1 MNSYVVSL
9 LLAFGAG
16 LFLSVQGAIN
26 SFIGKTTGQYV
37 MIIGVS
43 IFQVIFASF
52 FLLRAGGSLP
62 INIIPWLAIAGAMG
76 VGIMY
81 SISASVGNIG
91 TLLVFVLLILGQIF
105 ASSFIDHFGA
115 LGTPK
120 QPLNLHKIGS
130 LLVILAGVFWLVK
143 SS

>member
-9 LLAFGAG
+9 LLAFAAG
-16 LFLSVQGAIN
+16 LFAAVQGAIN
-26 SFIGKTTGQYV
+26 AFIGKTTGQYI

-43 IFQVIFASF
+43 IVQVIVALFFYYRSGGVFAVQM
-52 FLLRAGGSLP
+52 
-62 INIIPWLAIAGAMG
+62 IPWMAIAGAMG

-81 SISASVGNIG
+81 SVSASVGNIG
-91 TLLVFVLLILGQIF
+91 TLLVFVLVILGQIV
-105 ASSFIDHFGA
+105 ASTFIDHFGFF
-115 LGTPK
+115 GTPR
-120 QPLNLHKIGS
+120 QPINLHKVGS